1 MTLPSPDLNP
11 RQRQVL
17 TALVDHYIVKAEP
30 VSSKVL
36 SQSAILSTSSAT
48 IRNTL
53 GDLEDMGFVEQPHT
67 SAGRLPTDLGY
78 RAYVDE
84 LMHPEPLSSEDRA
97 ALDRAAL
104 RSSQHEESHEA
115 RMARIAQVLADRTHL
130 LGLVVPP
137 PKQTV
142 FRRLSLIR
150 VEEDKSAMVL
160 ATSDQEVRSAWI
172 ERGVEQR
179 ETPENPVFR
188 LETMVDHLNAQMA
201 GRPVSFLN
209 DTFSKL
215 KEALGYKK
223 GLKTGQEE
231 KKELDLLDR
240 SIMKLSQEQHGDDI
254 FIAGAKNL
262 VNRPEFSKI
271 EDISSI
277 FELLESKVTLV
288 HFLRQKQDN
297 TGVHVTVGEERR
309 EDGHLFRSLSLITGA
324 FTLFEGGSLGMV
336 GVLGP
341 KRIPYARLV
350 PVVSHAARTL
360 GRPDKEQGG

>member
-1 MTLPSPDLNP
+1 MNPDSLNP

-36 SQSAILSTSSAT
+36 SQSAILSASSAT

-53 GDLEDMGFVEQPHT
+53 GTLEDMGFVEQPHT

-84 LMHPEPLSSEDRA
+84 LMHPEPLSPDDRA
-97 ALDRAAL
+97 ALDRAM
-104 RSSQHEESHEA
+104 QHEESLEA
-115 RMARIAQVLADRTHL
+115 RMARVAQVLADRTHL
-130 LGLVVPP
+130 LALVVPP
-137 PKQTV
+137 PSQTV

-150 VEEDKSAMVL
+150 VEEGKTAMVL
-160 ATSDQEVRSAWI
+160 ATSDQEVRSSWVM
-172 ERGVEQR
+172 GV

-188 LETMVDHLNAQMA
+188 LETMVDQLNVQMA

-215 KEALGYKK
+215 KEVM
-223 GLKTGQEE
+223 GLKTGLKNE

-240 SIMKLSQEQHGDDI
+240 SILKLSQEKHADDI

-262 VNRPEFSKI
+262 VNRSDFAKI

-288 HFLRQKQDN
+288 HFLRQRQDN

-324 FTLFEGGSLGMV
+324 YTLMEGGPRGMV

-350 PVVSHAARTL
+350 PVVSHAAWAL
-360 GRPDKEQGG
+360 GRPDKEKESKKA

>member
-1 MTLPSPDLNP
+1 MTLPDSLSP
-11 RQRQVL
+11 RQKQVL
-17 TALVDHYIVKAEP
+17 TALVDHYIVRAEP

-36 SQSAILSTSSAT
+36 SQSSILSASSAT

-53 GDLEDMGFVEQPHT
+53 GTLEDMGFVEQPHT

-84 LMHPEPLSSEDRA
+84 LMHPEPLSPDDRA
-97 ALDRAAL
+97 ALDRAL
-104 RSSQHEESHEA
+104 EHEESLEA
-115 RMARIAQVLADRTHL
+115 RLARVAQVLADRTYL
-130 LGLVVPP
+130 LALVVPP
-137 PKQTV
+137 PPQTV

-150 VEEDKSAMVL
+150 VEEGKTAMVL
-160 ATSDQEVRSAWI
+160 ATSDQEVRSSWI
-172 ERGVEQR
+172 SNGEGGI

-188 LETMVDHLNAQMA
+188 LETMVDQLNAQMA

-209 DTFSKL
+209 ETFSKL
-215 KEALGYKK
+215 KEVM
-223 GLKTGQEE
+223 GLKTGLKNE

-240 SIMKLSQEQHGDDI
+240 SILKLSQEKHADDV

-262 VNRPEFSKI
+262 VNRPDFAKI

-288 HFLRQKQDN
+288 HFLRQKQDS

-309 EDGHLFRSLSLITGA
+309 EDGHLFRSLSLITA
-324 FTLFEGGSLGMV
+324 AYTLIEGGPRGMV

-350 PVVSHAARTL
+350 PVVSHAARAL
-360 GRPDKEQGG
+360 SRSGRKEEKENTEA

>member
-1 MTLPSPDLNP
+1 MNSPDSLNP

-36 SQSAILSTSSAT
+36 SQSAILSASSAT

-53 GDLEDMGFVEQPHT
+53 GTLEDMGFVEQPHT

-84 LMHPEPLSSEDRA
+84 LMHPEPLSPDDRA
-97 ALDRAAL
+97 ALDRAVEP
-104 RSSQHEESHEA
+104 EESLEA
-115 RMARIAQVLADRTHL
+115 RLARVAQVLADRTNL

-137 PKQTV
+137 PKQSV

-150 VEEDKSAMVL
+150 VEEGKTAMVL
-160 ATSDQEVRSAWI
+160 ATSDQEVRSSWVTGM
-172 ERGVEQR
+172 ES
-179 ETPENPVFR
+179 PENPVFR
-188 LETMVDHLNAQMA
+188 LETMVDQLNAQMA

-215 KEALGYKK
+215 KEVM
-223 GLKTGQEE
+223 GLKTGLKNE

-240 SIMKLSQEQHGDDI
+240 SILKLSQEKHADDL

-262 VNRPEFSKI
+262 VNRPDFAKI

-288 HFLRQKQDN
+288 HFLRQKQDS

-309 EDGHLFRSLSLITGA
+309 EDGHLFRSLSLITA
-324 FTLFEGGSLGMV
+324 AYTLIEGGPRGMV

-360 GRPDKEQGG
+360 GRPAEKEKESTGA

>member
-1 MTLPSPDLNP
+1 MNPDSLNP

-17 TALVDHYIVKAEP
+17 TALVDHYIVRAEP
-30 VSSKVL
+30 VSSKIL
-36 SQSAILSTSSAT
+36 SQSPILSASSAT

-53 GDLEDMGFVEQPHT
+53 GTLEDMGFVEQPHT

-84 LMHPEPLSSEDRA
+84 LMHPEPLSDDDRA
-97 ALDRAAL
+97 AFDRILD
-104 RSSQHEESHEA
+104 HEESLEA
-115 RMARIAQVLADRTHL
+115 RMARVAQVLADRTQL
-130 LGLVVPP
+130 MGLVVPP
-137 PKQTV
+137 PRESV

-150 VEEDKSAMVL
+150 VEEGKTAMVL
-160 ATSDQEVRSAWI
+160 ATSDQEVRSSWI
-172 ERGVEQR
+172 SEGVTR
-179 ETPENPVFR
+179 VETPENPVFR
-188 LETMVDHLNAQMA
+188 LETMVDRLNEQMA

-209 DTFSKL
+209 DTFSRL
-215 KEALGYKK
+215 KDAI
-223 GLKTGQEE
+223 GLKTGPKNE
-231 KKELDLLDR
+231 KNEMELLDR
-240 SIMKLSQEQHGDDI
+240 SILKLSQERHSDDI

-262 VNRPEFSKI
+262 VNRPDFAKI

-277 FELLESKVTLV
+277 FELMESKVTLV

-309 EDGHLFRSLSLITGA
+309 EDGHLFRSLSLVTSA
-324 FTLFEGGSLGMV
+324 FTLLEGGSSGMV

-350 PVVSHAARTL
+350 PVVSYAAMTL
-360 GRPDKEQGG
+360 GRPAGKKE